1 MQRLDRI
8 LTSTARSWRSI
19 HKPAYPRAQHWVST
33 RRYSSES
40 SYSQNKSTNTEPK
53 PVSPHIAFYMSFGKP
68 IATVLAITGATYVG
82 LYFLKQKLQND
93 EDKLQGSKGTN
104 L

>member
-1 MQRLDRI
+1 MQRLNRI

-19 HKPAYPRAQHWVST
+19 YQTVYPTAQHRVST

-40 SYSQNKSTNTEPK
+40 PYSPNKSTNTKPK
-53 PVSPHIAFYMSFGKP
+53 PVSPHIAFYISFGKP
-68 IATVLAITGATYVG
+68 IASVLAITGATYVG

-93 EDKLQGSKGTN
+93 EDKLQGSKEIK
-104 L
+104 